1 MKYRREIKATTK
13 NYQLQRLLVR
23 VIYVYIYI
31 YTYVMTGGPT
41 KDEIRRSVV
50 DCGAFGRNGINKR
63 DA

>member
-1 MKYRREIKATTK
+1 M
-13 NYQLQRLLVR
+13 
-23 VIYVYIYI
+23 
-31 YTYVMTGGPT
+31 YVMTGGPT